1 MLARETSNFRS
12 AQKNKVHFDPRTKNR
27 STPVFTLKPDHFLS
41 PARNQVNF
49 DPNTEVKSISI
60 STLKTSQFCMPP
72 DTNTKFTLSR
82 LNQVNF
88 TCPPTRKPSQFLL
101 RHVYTRVRVILVA
114 GLRYV
119 PFLLYV
125 VLVCVVYRSYAVTTV
140 L

>member
-72 DTNTKFTLSR
+72 DTKIEIGFELY
-82 LNQVNF
+82 LNQVIF
-88 TCPPTRKPSQFLL
+88 DPPTDTSEL
-101 RHVYTRVRVILVA
+101 
-114 GLRYV
+114 
-119 PFLLYV
+119 
-125 VLVCVVYRSYAVTTV
+125 
-140 L
+140 